1 MKQNNIIK
9 QSAILRFRQAE
20 TSDLDY
26 IMEVE
31 HAEENAKYVIPYDL
45 EKHTEMLN
53 GENTKHFI
61 VESADGSEKIGFLII
76 SGLANPFAEIEFM
89 RIIMAVKGKGYGR
102 EALKMMKSWAFENL
116 KMHRAWLDAKVDNNR
131 AINLYK
137 DEGFVEEGIIREC
150 IKTGDVYESLMI
162 LGILARE
169 YFAGKEKNL
178 F

>member
-61 VESADGSEKIGFLII
+61 VESADGSEKETSGI
-76 SGLANPFAEIEFM
+76 SGTGGDTSSCAGLFPFPSY
-89 RIIMAVKGKGYGR
+89 RT
-102 EALKMMKSWAFENL
+102 ENL
-116 KMHRAWLDAKVDNNR
+116 
-131 AINLYK
+131 
-137 DEGFVEEGIIREC
+137 
-150 IKTGDVYESLMI
+150 
-162 LGILARE
+162 
-169 YFAGKEKNL
+169 
-178 F
+178 